1 MRRSQELE
9 FRVGVGE
16 WKVVFLFKV
25 FNAEAQSTQR
35 YLGLS
40 AAGVRRQKLER

>member
-9 FRVGVGE
+9 FRVGVGVGE

-25 FNAEAQSTQR
+25 FNAEAQR
-35 YLGLS
+35 RK
-40 AAGVRRQKLER
+40 VRRDF